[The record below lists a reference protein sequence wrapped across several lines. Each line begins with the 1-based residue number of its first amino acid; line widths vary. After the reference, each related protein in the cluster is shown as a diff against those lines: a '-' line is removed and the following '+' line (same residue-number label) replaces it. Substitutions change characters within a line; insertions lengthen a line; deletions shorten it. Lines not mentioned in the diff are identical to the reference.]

1 MRFIAQEVQPYFP
14 HLVSTMM
21 FHNLDDQIE
30 QLSLSSDFGV
40 LAFAGVKELR
50 LEKDENIASLNNK
63 INQLNAELESLLK
76 RIEELEERK

>member
-1 MRFIAQEVQPYFP
+1 MI
-14 HLVSTMM
+14 
-21 FHNLDDQIE
+21 
-30 QLSLSSDFGV
+30 FGL
-40 LAFAGVKELR
+40 LAFAGVRELK